1 MLEDMRQDVKSRLAG
16 GLRPKELHMMGRRSK
31 EYYDSLS
38 SLAGLESVPPVVL
51 QIYFDGFDRFM
62 CDFSHFREDKYKLLD
77 KDHYMVQFPNENEP
91 VMKRQE
97 IVSDWTIRVQR
108 TRIIW

>member
-1 MLEDMRQDVKSRLAG
+1 MLEDTQKDVESRLAS
-16 GLRPKELHMMGRRSK
+16 GLRTKELHMMGRRSK

-38 SLAGLESVPPVVL
+38 SLSGQDTVPPVVL

-77 KDHYMVQFPNENEP
+77 NDHYMVKFPNKDEP
-91 VMKRQE
+91 VMKKQG
-97 IVSDWTIRVQR
+97 IVSN
-108 TRIIW
+108 